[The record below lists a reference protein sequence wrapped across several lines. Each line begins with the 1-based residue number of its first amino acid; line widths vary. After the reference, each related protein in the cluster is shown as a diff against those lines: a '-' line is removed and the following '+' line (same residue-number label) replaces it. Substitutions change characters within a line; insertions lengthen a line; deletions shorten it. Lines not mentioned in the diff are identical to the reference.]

1 MLRTFGLVTLS
12 ARISEDFEVVAA
24 LEALVT
30 KEVDR
35 VKVLLDELQRVS
47 LYVHWVLHDRVRQEV
62 LQSHCIFGE
71 GFCD

>member
-1 MLRTFGLVTLS
+1 MTLS

-47 LYVHWVLHDRVRQEV
+47 LVPAVWEHVE
-62 LQSHCIFGE
+62 
-71 GFCD
+71 